1 MRKLVRG
8 QYLAFPYFILGNWRI
23 GFSNVLPLQRSSC
36 FKTLCEVAFSCSW
49 NNSVVIKCRHVRRD
63 ANHRGSSF
71 KLWIQKRPQRLGHL
85 VFPGDPTG
93 LLLRLKIRCYRRYH
107 QKKWWRIRTRF
118 GSHSLTKP
126 FAKWALHRLSF
137 LGYLGVLCRAY
148 AINFPGKMWIN

>member
-1 MRKLVRG
+1 MVSFSLGRFTLHCTLLGFWTIGKPSRQTSRISNHSHKWVSYNFDQLLRKLVRG
-8 QYLAFPYFILGNWRI
+8 QCLAFPYFILSNWRI

-93 LLLRLKIRCYRRYH
+93 LLLRPKIGCYRRYH
-107 QKKWWRIRTRF
+107 QKK
-118 GSHSLTKP
+118 
-126 FAKWALHRLSF
+126 
-137 LGYLGVLCRAY
+137 
-148 AINFPGKMWIN
+148 